1 MMRLQDGVTHFAR
14 RMDGGV
20 GLRLARLW
28 RNWGKVL
35 GELSEMARPLGRRR
49 TALVIG
55 CEDAL
60 VMQELSF
67 FESEVLHRVHEFLGE
82 ECFDKVRFELI
93 EDRASLDMIEA
104 PTVQRARRPL
114 LRPENLGGVQRLWK
128 DESAIGRSYR
138 AYVALM
144 SGLENAGGEG
154 ER

>member
-1 MMRLQDGVTHFAR
+1 MVRLQEGVNRFAR
-14 RMDGGV
+14 RLDGGL

-28 RNWGKVL
+28 RNWGEVL

-49 TALVIG
+49 NALIIG

-93 EDRASLDMIEA
+93 EDRTSLDTIEA
-104 PTVQRARRPL
+104 PTVQRGRRPL
-114 LRPENLGGVQRLWK
+114 LRPANLGEVQRLWE

-144 SGLENAGGEG
+144 SGLKSAGGEG